1 MLNFFLWWGIVSV
14 IGTFIAL
21 SLIQSGKRN
30 SRKADADADAQ
41 RADADAQTAP
51 IK

>member
-30 SRKADADADAQ
+30 SRKADAQ
-41 RADADAQTAP
+41 RAHADAQTAP